1 MAAGNAIRYL
11 QEETTCAVCLDF
23 FHDPVMILSCGHN
36 FCRRCLGCCSVDASG
51 RASCPQ
57 CRIPFPHGGFRPN
70 RQLANVV
77 GAVRELDTPP
87 AQELCRKHQQPLTL
101 FSHRDGILVCAAC
114 AEHRAEPA
122 VPLEEAARWYRK
134 QFEDSLRSLQEE
146 YEQRAN
152 LSELVKETR
161 QEMLTRVSSEK
172 QKLLVM
178 TEDLRRVLSEQESC
192 FLARFRRLCWR
203 LEEQQCGEAARITW
217 IQQHCA
223 ELQAKCQQPDVDL
236 LRDAQTT
243 LSRCTEKKVQPMLLS
258 LPELE
263 AELEDVT
270 WKTNMLA
277 EAVTQFKDSLGSS
290 LEEDSGGYRRATVT
304 LDPATAH
311 PQILVSADGRTARR
325 RESPPAPLPSGKER
339 FESLCCVLGQQG
351 FVGGRH
357 CWAVEV
363 RHGPDWALGVAREF
377 VSRKGCFGL
386 SPERGVWA
394 VGQWLGQLQALT
406 WPSPTCLRHRYTL
419 RRIEVALDYAGGRVA
434 FRDADS
440 QTETFVFPPASFAGE

>member
-1 MAAGNAIRYL
+1 MAAGSAIRYL

-36 FCRRCLGCCSVDASG
+36 FCRRCLDCCSVDAAG
-51 RASCPQ
+51 GGSCPQ
-57 CRIPFPHGGFRPN
+57 CRVPFPHGGFRPN

-77 GAVRELDTPP
+77 AAIQKLDTPA
-87 AQELCRKHQQPLTL
+87 AQELCRRHQQPLTL

-114 AEHRAEPA
+114 AERRLEPA

-134 QFEDSLRSLQEE
+134 QFEGSLKSLQEE
-146 YEQRAN
+146 YERCTS
-152 LSELVKETR
+152 LSEAAQETR
-161 QEMLTRVSSEK
+161 QEMLTRVSAEK

-178 TEDLRRVLSEQESC
+178 LEELRRVLSEQESR

-203 LEEQQCGEAARITW
+203 LEEQQRGEAAKITW
-217 IQQHCA
+217 IRQHHA

-243 LSRCTEKKVQPMLLS
+243 LSRCTERKVQPS
-258 LPELE
+258 LPLMPELE

-270 WKTNMLA
+270 RKTNMLA
-277 EAVTQFKDSLGSS
+277 EAVTQFKDILGCS
-290 LEEDSGGYRRATVT
+290 LEEDSGGYQRATVT

-311 PQILVSADGRTARR
+311 PQILVSADGRTAGR

-339 FESLCCVLGQQG
+339 FESLRCVLGRQG

-357 CWAVEV
+357 CWAVE
-363 RHGPDWALGVAREF
+363 H
-377 VSRKGCFGL
+377 RKTGRMCLKIFGKL
-386 SPERGVWA
+386 
-394 VGQWLGQLQALT
+394 
-406 WPSPTCLRHRYTL
+406 TL
-419 RRIEVALDYAGGRVA
+419 RLCFWMPRNKNLQV
-434 FRDADS
+434 
-440 QTETFVFPPASFAGE
+440 ETFLLRICKEFKGNGLKSSLVPPGITTAHGFATAKM

>member
-11 QEETTCAVCLDF
+11 QGEATCAVCLDF

-36 FCRRCLGCCSVDASG
+36 FCRRCLECCSADAAG

-57 CRIPFPHGGFRPN
+57 CRVPFPHGDFRPN

-77 GAVRELDTPP
+77 AAVRELDTPT
-87 AQELCRKHQQPLTL
+87 AQELCRKHEQPLTL

-122 VPLEEAARWYRK
+122 VPLEEAARGYRK

-146 YEQRAN
+146 YEQRVS

-161 QEMLTRVSSEK
+161 QEMLTRVNAEK

-178 TEDLRRVLSEQESC
+178 LEELRWVLREQESC
-192 FLARFRRLCWR
+192 FLARFRHLCWR

-217 IQQHCA
+217 IRQHRA

-243 LSRCTEKKVQPMLLS
+243 LSRCTERKVQPMLLS

-270 WKTNMLA
+270 RKTNMLA
-277 EAVTQFKDSLGSS
+277 EAVTQFKDSLGCS

-339 FESLCCVLGQQG
+339 FESLCCVLGRQG

-357 CWAVEV
+357 CWAVE
-363 RHGPDWALGVAREF
+363 P
-377 VSRKGCFGL
+377 RKRGRTSLKNFENSLEAENGLCF
-386 SPERGVWA
+386 WMA
-394 VGQWLGQLQALT
+394 HNKILQ
-406 WPSPTCLRHRYTL
+406 
-419 RRIEVALDYAGGRVA
+419 V
-434 FRDADS
+434 
-440 QTETFVFPPASFAGE
+440 ETFLLRLCREYRGNGLKPPFVPAGITMAYGFATATT